1 MQTCSQAC
9 PGATRPPVLVHPGGL
24 IHARDRGELAR
35 AKEISGGRFSLLISS
50 SHIRNRTKELAR
62 EIVRAARIRR
72 HDEIHLLIVLKGAV
86 FFGCCLAQEIFYAG
100 WPRVFIHFVSVSSY
114 GRKTYSSGRCRIA
127 GKLNALRGKDV
138 IVVEDIY
145 DTGLTL
151 QRLQNHLLKKVQA
164 ASVKVCVLLDKPG
177 GRKKQFQ
184 KPALREY
191 TGFQIPTVFV
201 AGSGMDYDDKFRE
214 IPFIVA
220 FRDQAAGALN
230 GGAEADR
237 MHINHCP

>member
-1 MQTCSQAC
+1 MRKC
-9 PGATRPPVLVHPGGL
+9 PQPGHGTTRPPVLVRAGGL

-35 AKEISGGRFSLLISS
+35 AKKISGGRFSLLISS
-50 SHIRNRTKELAR
+50 SHIRNRTKDLAR
-62 EIVRAARIRR
+62 DIVRAARIRR
-72 HDEIHLLIVLKGAV
+72 HAEIHLLIVLKGAA
-86 FFGCCLAQEIFYAG
+86 FFGCRLAQEIFYAG
-100 WPRVFIHFVSVSSY
+100 WPRVCIHFVSVSSY
-114 GRKTYSSGRCRIA
+114 GRKAYSSGRCRIA

-151 QRLQNHLLKKVQA
+151 QRLKNHLLNKVQA
-164 ASVKVCVLLDKPG
+164 ASVKACVLLDKQG

-184 KPALREY
+184 KPGLMIHA
-191 TGFQIPTVFV
+191 GFQIPTVFV
-201 AGSGMDYDDKFRE
+201 AGGGMDYDDKFRE
-214 IPFIVA
+214 LPFIVA
-220 FRDQAAGALN
+220 VRDQAAGALN